1 MRCRSRRGKYR
12 EVGLAIVSFGVGLI
26 VALCCPKGVI
36 IAVMAV
42 ALIILGITMCR

>member
-1 MRCRSRRGKYR
+1 MRCRARRGKGR
-12 EVGLAIVSFGVGLI
+12 EIGLAIISFGVGLI
-26 VALCCPKGVI
+26 VAMCCPKGVI